1 MKKGHLP
8 LFGVGPIYIAVIV
21 ALTVFGIGV
30 SEMGYLPDGSIA
42 FLRIPFVVIGVLILL
57 LGVYFWYAAAFQA
70 RVHKNIM
77 DNKLVTT
84 GVYAW
89 VRNPI
94 YSGTMLACT
103 GAILLEKNLCL
114 LILPV
119 VFWAFMT
126 ALMKNT
132 EEKWLEDL
140 YGEEYRAYCKKV
152 NRCIPWFPV

>member
-21 ALTVFGIGV
+21 AMTLVGLGLARL
-30 SEMGYLPDGSIA
+30 GYLPEGSVPI
-42 FLRIPFVVIGVLILL
+42 LRIPFGVIGVLLIL
-57 LGVYFWYAAAFQA
+57 LGVYFWYAAAVQA

-94 YSGTMLACT
+94 YSGCMLVCT
-103 GAILLEKNLCL
+103 GAILLANNLWL

-119 VFWAFMT
+119 FFWAFMT
-126 ALMKNT
+126 VLMKNT
-132 EEKWLEDL
+132 EEKWLDTL
-140 YGEEYRAYCKKV
+140 YGEEYRQYCKKV
-152 NRCIPWFPV
+152 NRCIPWFPA